1 MAALKSDTRVEHSF
15 SGRFHFSIDQLPSGP
30 FDVRAGIKRTN
41 DISVAQFTKAIGRR
55 VDHMIPNDYSLVSMS
70 HEQGQPAVR
79 LKPQSPFAIGVKDM
93 LSADL
98 GAKLFPKP
106 KRGLFSF
113 RSK

>member
-1 MAALKSDTRVEHSF
+1 VPSAYRLAKFLELIRRNDMLHLPLKIVVNRYN
-15 SGRFHFSIDQLPSGP
+15 
-30 FDVRAGIKRTN
+30 AGVKRSN
-41 DISVAQFTKAIGRR
+41 DISAAQFTKAIGRR